1 MLNRKFSASKSPTFH
16 ILTVGKHLKMKKYI
30 QLTLFVLT
38 IVSCGQG
45 QMKTAQD
52 SMDKFE
58 KFKAKDKF
66 VEDSDLYYPGIGD
79 PALKSILT
87 EKINKAAEDFEE
99 VAQSE
104 NPTDKKYQEKIGVGL
119 RRFSEIYIDLDT
131 EDRERV
137 CSYFEELMDIVGL
150 ESSDGQ
156 LNEFMYGFD
165 PTNRN

>member
-1 MLNRKFSASKSPTFH
+1 MKQIPRL
-16 ILTVGKHLKMKKYI
+16 ILISLI
-30 QLTLFVLT
+30 LAA
-38 IVSCGQG
+38 CGQG
-45 QMKTAQD
+45 QIKTPKG

-58 KFKAKDKF
+58 GFIAKEKF
-66 VEDSDLYYPGIGD
+66 VEDSELFYPGIGD
-79 PALKSILT
+79 PAMKPTLT
-87 EKINKAAEDFEE
+87 QKINKAADDFKE

-104 NPTDKKYQEKIGVGL
+104 NPTDQKYQEKIGIGL
-119 RRFSEIYIDLDT
+119 KRFSDVYMELDT

-165 PTNRN
+165 PTERN